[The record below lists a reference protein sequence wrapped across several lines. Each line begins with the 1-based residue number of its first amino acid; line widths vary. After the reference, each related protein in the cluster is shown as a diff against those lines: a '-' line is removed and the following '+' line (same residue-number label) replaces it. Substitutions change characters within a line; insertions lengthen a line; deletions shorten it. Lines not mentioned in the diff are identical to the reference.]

1 MLASMALSAAEK
13 RESQWNGERLA
24 CATCHEDVVKSFR
37 PTAHGKAMEFGSRGH
52 DLTCASCHRG
62 DLAKH
67 MEAADPS
74 LIRNPRKEK
83 PEVGSEA
90 CYSCHETEKRLM
102 FWRGSQ
108 HESAGVGCLSCHSI
122 HAQSNVNASPEI
134 ASRLLPGR
142 AKLLVKRTENETCFS
157 CHGSIRKATLQRSTH
172 LFRDERGTAR
182 VECSSCHNPHGTQT
196 EKLISA
202 NSINEKCYQCH
213 QEKRGPFLWEHAPVR
228 ENCMT
233 CHSPHGSN
241 NEELLAM
248 RRPQLCQSCHI
259 QGRHQTV
266 AGRPNAMWNINR
278 SCQNCHTQVHG
289 SNHPSG
295 PILQR

>member
-1 MLASMALSAAEK
+1 
-13 RESQWNGERLA
+13 
-24 CATCHEDVVKSFR
+24 
-37 PTAHGKAMEFGSRGH
+37 MEFGSGGH
-52 DLTCASCHRG
+52 DLTCASCHKG

-83 PEVGSEA
+83 PEVGSQS

-108 HESAGVGCLSCHSI
+108 HETAGVGCLSCHSI
-122 HAQSNVNASPEI
+122 HTQSGANPRISPETG
-134 ASRLLPGR
+134 SRLVPGS
-142 AKLLVKRTENETCFS
+142 AKLLVKKTVNETCFT

-182 VECSSCHNPHGTQT
+182 VECSSCHNPHGAQT

-202 NSINEKCYQCH
+202 NSINDKCYQCH

-241 NEELLAM
+241 NEDLLAM

-278 SCQNCHTQVHG
+278 SCQNCHMQVHG